1 MTRTIDQAL
10 STFIDDWN
18 AGRRP
23 DLDEYLRSVAEDDRA
38 ELAQAVA
45 TFLEYAATP
54 AYDDAAREQVR
65 GDPALAGARERLLGA
80 ALPEIVKE
88 QRAARRLSVSDL
100 ARRVGK
106 AVGLTGREERIE
118 VYLDRLEHGELDGRR
133 LTRRLLDALASA
145 LGANRDDLERASM
158 RGLAPAGALF
168 RMEENRDADQV
179 LEQLEAVADALYA
192 AAPPARDEVDEL
204 FLGGR

>member
-1 MTRTIDQAL
+1 MTRTTDQAL
-10 STFIDDWN
+10 SNFIDHWN

-23 DLDEYLRSVAEDDRA
+23 DLDEYLDSVAEANRA

-45 TFLEYAATP
+45 TFLEHAPTP
-54 AYDDAAREQVR
+54 AYDQAAREQLR
-65 GDPALAGARERLLGA
+65 ADPALAAAQERLLGP
-80 ALPEIVKE
+80 ALAEIVRE
-88 QRAARRLSVSDL
+88 QRAARRLSIGDL

-106 AVGLTGREERIE
+106 AVGLSGREERIE

-145 LGANRDDLERASM
+145 LGVGGEDLERASL

-168 RMEENRDADQV
+168 RMQDEREAGAV